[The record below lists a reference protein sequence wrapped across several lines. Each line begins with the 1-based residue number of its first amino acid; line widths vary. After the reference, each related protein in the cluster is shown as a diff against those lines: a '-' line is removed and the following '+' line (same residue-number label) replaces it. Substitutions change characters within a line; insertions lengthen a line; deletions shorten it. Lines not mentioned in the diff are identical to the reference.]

1 MKKKLIQSLTLL
13 LVAVCVGAFVSCK
26 DTNEDLYNEYR
37 AEAAGQ
43 SLTLQQKLEEL
54 EGKIADLKSCTCD
67 MTLANRVET
76 LEGLVAAL
84 GGGGS
89 GSVVDI
95 LDDYI
100 DDLLG
105 GGSGSGGLTLE
116 DIISIVNN
124 LQGDEGDLAKIYNT
138 LETYGNDITTIL
150 TTLQTHG
157 DNIQL
162 LLTNQAAAQELL
174 ASTIEDLT
182 ALQEKVNNIKQ
193 CECDFTTLWN
203 AIHDLEAGLAAAEAK
218 AQNAMDLATAANTTA
233 NEAKLTADE
242 AKTAADAATTIA
254 NAATDLAQ
262 KAVQTAAN
270 AEDLA
275 KAAGLTAQEAKDFA
289 ESAKASAENALTIAN
304 NAISVATTAQTTATA
319 ALDQA
324 NANKEAIDQLKNDIQ
339 IIQTTLTQYGDQINL
354 NTTNIQKNAD
364 AIADAVNKIETNA
377 ANIQKNADAI
387 ADLQTQITTVSQTA
401 AEALQKAIDADAKAE
416 ANKLAIDN
424 LKPAVEANT
433 AAITELQ
440 KKTQTLETNV
450 TNLQTAVNNLTT
462 QVENNT
468 TAITNLNNTVNNL
481 TNQVNTI
488 ESTVNDLKTTVEQHT
503 TQIAQLQQDLA
514 DAKAECA
521 ANLATAKAYTDAEI
535 AAAKTA
541 ILAEVA
547 TMLENYYTKDKVYT
561 KEEVDALL
569 DQLDVKIEGNTVK
582 ITTLDGRVSTLET
595 TVDGHT
601 SSINA
606 INEEIEFIK
615 QHLCECEPVDLTDI
629 LQRLTDA
636 EGNIGKNTEEIEKIK
651 QEIADVIN
659 KNIEE
664 LAEKYD
670 DLKTVIDN
678 LKYVTPEEL
687 DDVVDALV
695 AKAQADSTAFK
706 ERMDV
711 IGDSVKT
718 AFQDI
723 IDLKTLVNTLESTTV
738 KIDDY
743 TADKEEILNKIDA
756 NTTKIEDVQDA
767 VDAIQGEL
775 DALQDELDELNDRMD
790 VAEANIEQA
799 LEDIQDLKD
808 EVSAVQ
814 EFLAKQVTGII
825 IQSTYNPAFGTLDL
839 PFDVQSNILV
849 AYYGKPKNDVEFP
862 TSRTSNYVRPEE
874 ALTEK
879 DMEMING
886 VEVFEH
892 MANIPLMFENNYA
905 GKVYMTINPNTADLT
920 GLELSIVNTQDTE
933 SPIKLEGVKKST
945 EKLKFGYTRGDN
957 GFYEAEAVVAPVD
970 VEKVDRIAVDKAALK
985 EAYNEIAKNRLN
997 ANISQVATDF
1007 YKFVK
1012 SVKLNKSG
1020 LKCSYTEN
1028 GNTHS
1033 VYSNYNLAAT
1043 AIDPLDFAS
1052 YKDLNYQTV
1061 PGYAR
1066 VNKLL
1071 DRISNRVNNEV
1082 HVFFKNLNGNGITEK
1097 LANLEIKKIVV
1108 KDLSE
1113 DLLAKFD
1120 LEINEDFEI
1129 EGLSYH
1135 LQLNKVVDVPVK
1147 FDKELSIN
1155 LKGLTIPINIQKDV
1169 EVDLTGVEVNTPTV
1183 VVTGKASGEANAGA
1197 EIDPV
1202 TSLPVRDPVTNEIVL
1217 KTILVVPIYTSENP
1231 APGETPVGYAQLDLE
1246 DIKVNADI
1254 NASGTA
1260 GDITLNGNP
1269 VAHVEINQDVTI
1281 DDDRYVTYDLHVDE
1295 TFQTTINIDEWFYFG
1310 DNGTDKKTFHFEKT
1324 ISMRNAVEELWGNA
1338 QDAIGS
1344 VNTMLDQLR
1353 DLVDAVNSALNQI
1366 NSYEDKITSTVDSY
1380 IDRVRSYID
1389 RINSKI
1395 VGFVNNTNS
1404 RFQPFMVAADTKGI
1418 KNLSGS
1424 KNYPTLLTKEI
1435 SLYPTSKTME
1445 LLVPIAR
1452 KHVAVTNVFKGEAS
1466 AQGGDA
1472 DCQARLKDANTG
1484 KLNTV
1489 LDGNIR
1495 QIALSGLKSGYVYEI
1510 AYSGLDFHGNIATR
1524 KYYVSVK

>member
-43 SLTLQQKLEEL
+43 SLTLQQKLDEL
-54 EGKIADLKSCTCD
+54 EGKIADLKSCACD
-67 MTLANRVET
+67 MTLADRVET

-84 GGGGS
+84 SGDGS

-116 DIISIVNN
+116 DIINIVNN
-124 LQGDEGDLAKIYNT
+124 LQGDEGDLAKIYST

-162 LLTNQAAAQELL
+162 LLTNQAAAEALL

-193 CECDFTTLWN
+193 CECDFTTLWD

-339 IIQTTLTQYGDQINL
+339 IIQTTLAQYGDQINL

-424 LKPAVEANT
+424 LKPAVEANA
-433 AAITELQ
+433 AAIAELQ
-440 KKTQTLETNV
+440 TKTQTLETDV

-488 ESTVNDLKTTVEQHT
+488 ESAVDDLKTTVDQHT

-569 DQLDVKIEGNTVK
+569 NQLDIKIEGNTVK
-582 ITTLDGRVSTLET
+582 ITTLEGKFSTLET
-595 TVDGHT
+595 TVGNLGETVDGHT

-636 EGNIGKNTEEIEKIK
+636 EGNIGKNAEEIEKIK

-706 ERMDV
+706 ERMDI

-743 TADKEEILNKIDA
+743 TADKEEILNKINA

-767 VDAIQGEL
+767 VDAIQDEL

-849 AYYGKPKNDVEFP
+849 AYYGKPKKDVEFP
-862 TSRTSNYVRPEE
+862 TSRTSNYVRAEE

-970 VEKVDRIAVDKAALK
+970 VEKVDRIAIDKAALK

-1066 VNKLL
+1066 VNNLL
-1071 DRISNRVNNEV
+1071 DTISKKAKEKV
-1082 HVFFKNLNGNGITEK
+1082 HVVFK
-1097 LANLEIKKIVV
+1097 EINSSTLVEKIVNLKINNIEV
-1108 KDLSE
+1108 PDLSD
-1113 DLLAKFD
+1113 DLLAKFVLHMD
-1120 LEINEDFEI
+1120 TTFVMD
-1129 EGLSYH
+1129 GLSYTLDLH
-1135 LQLNKVVDVPVK
+1135 ETVNVPVK
-1147 FDKELSIN
+1147 FTQDVYV
-1155 LKGLTIPINIQKDV
+1155 PINIDKDIEIDLSHVLV
-1169 EVDLTGVEVNTPTV
+1169 ETPTI
-1183 VVTGKASGEANAGA
+1183 VVTTDVQNKNGTA
-1197 EIDPV
+1197 
-1202 TSLPVRDPVTNEIVL
+1202 T
-1217 KTILVVPIYTSENP
+1217 LVVPVKDGDTTIGNAYVN
-1231 APGETPVGYAQLDLE
+1231 LD
-1246 DIKVNADI
+1246 DIDVHADAAI
-1254 NASGTA
+1254 DG
-1260 GDITLNGNP
+1260 GKITLSGQA
-1269 VAHVEINQDVTI
+1269 VAHIEYDNNQKVTI
-1281 DDDRYVTYDLHVDE
+1281 SVDQTVPA
-1295 TFQTTINIDEWFYFG
+1295 TFDFSKTLYFG
-1310 DNGTDKKTFHFEKT
+1310 DNGTDEK
-1324 ISMRNAVEELWGNA
+1324 SFKLVFSYDMRDAVQDLWGQA
-1338 QDAIGS
+1338 QGALDN
-1344 VNTMLDQLR
+1344 VNTMLNDLR
-1353 DLVDAVNSALNQI
+1353 DIVSEVNNLLDKV
-1366 NSYEDKITSTVDSY
+1366 NSYEEKIDNTIDNA

-1389 RINSKI
+1389 KINTKI
-1395 VGFVNNTNS
+1395 VDFVNATNS

-1418 KNLSGS
+1418 KTLSGS

-1435 SLYPTSKTME
+1435 SLYPTSKTLE

-1472 DCQARLKDANTG
+1472 DCLARLKDANTG

-1495 QIALSGLKSGYVYEI
+1495 QIALSDLKKGYVYEI

>member
-13 LVAVCVGAFVSCK
+13 LVAVSVGAFVSCK

-37 AEAAGQ
+37 AEAAQQ
-43 SLTLQQKLEEL
+43 SLTLQQKLGEL
-54 EGKIADLKSCTCD
+54 EGRIADLKSCTCD

-76 LEGLVAAL
+76 LEELVAAL
-84 GGGGS
+84 TGGGS
-89 GSVVDI
+89 GSIVDI

-105 GGSGSGGLTLE
+105 GGSGSGGLTLA
-116 DIISIVNN
+116 DIINIVNN
-124 LQGDEGDLAKIYNT
+124 LQGEDGDLAKIYET
-138 LETYGNDITTIL
+138 LRIYGDDITTIL
-150 TTLQTHG
+150 TTLQNHG

-162 LLTNQAAAQELL
+162 LLTNQQAAQTLL
-174 ASTIEDLT
+174 NSTIEDLN
-182 ALQEKVNNIKQ
+182 ALQAKVDAIKQ
-193 CECDFTTLWN
+193 CECDFTTLWD
-203 AIHDLEAGLAAAEAK
+203 AIHDLETGLVAAEAK
-218 AQNAMDLATAANTTA
+218 AQNAMELATDANTAA
-233 NEAKLTADE
+233 NEAKLTASE
-242 AKTAADAATTIA
+242 AKDAADAAKTIA

-289 ESAKASAENALTIAN
+289 ESAKESAENALTIAN
-304 NAISVATTAQTTATA
+304 NAISIATTALTT
-319 ALDQA
+319 A

-364 AIADAVNKIETNA
+364 AIAEAVNNIATNA
-377 ANIQKNADAI
+377 ENIQKNKEAI
-387 ADLQTQITTVSQTA
+387 EALDTKITTVSQAA
-401 AEALQKAIDADAKAE
+401 AEALQKAIDAYTKAE
-416 ANKLAIDN
+416 ANELAIEN
-424 LKPAVEANT
+424 LKPAVEANA
-433 AAITELQ
+433 AAIEG
-440 KKTQTLETNV
+440 
-450 TNLQTAVNNLTT
+450 LQTKV
-462 QVENNT
+462 QDIE
-468 TAITNLNNTVNNL
+468 
-481 TNQVNTI
+481 TI
-488 ESTVNDLKTTVEQHT
+488 VNDLKTTVNQHT
-503 TQIAQLQQDLA
+503 EQIAQLQQDLL

-521 ANLATAKAYTDAEI
+521 TNFAEAMAYTDAEI
-535 AAAKTA
+535 AATKLFIA
-541 ILAEVA
+541 
-547 TMLENYYTKDKVYT
+547 ENYYTK
-561 KEEVDALL
+561 EQVDSLFKDL
-569 DQLDVKIEGNTVK
+569 DINS
-582 ITTLDGRVSTLET
+582 ITP
-595 TVDGHT
+595 
-601 SSINA
+601 

-629 LQRLTDA
+629 LQRLADA
-636 EGNIGKNTEEIEKIK
+636 EGNIGTNAEEIVKIK
-651 QEIADVIN
+651 EAIAYVIN

-664 LAEKYD
+664 LADKYD
-670 DLKTVIDN
+670 DLKNVIDN
-678 LKYVTPEEL
+678 LKYVTPDEL

-695 AKAQADSTAFK
+695 AKAQADSANFK
-706 ERMDV
+706 ERMDI

-723 IDLKTLVNTLESTTV
+723 IDLRTLVNTLESTTV

-743 TADKEEILNKIDA
+743 VADKDSILNLINA

-767 VDAIQGEL
+767 VDTIQDNL
-775 DALQDELDELNDRMD
+775 DALQDELDALNDRMD
-790 VAEANIEQA
+790 AAEANIEQA
-799 LEDIQDLKD
+799 LSDIQDLKD

-849 AYYGKPKNDVEFP
+849 AYYGKPKKDVEFP

-886 VEVFEH
+886 VDIFEH
-892 MANIPLMFENNYA
+892 TANIPLMFENNYA

-920 GLELSIVNTQDTE
+920 GLELSIVNTQDKE

-957 GFYEAEAVVAPVD
+957 GFYEADAVVAPID
-970 VEKVDRIAVDKAALK
+970 VQKVDQISVDKTALK
-985 EAYNEIAKNRLN
+985 DAYNEIAKNRLN
-997 ANISQVATDF
+997 ASLEEVATDF

-1043 AIDPLDFAS
+1043 SIDPLDFAS
-1052 YKDLNYQTV
+1052 YKDWDYQTV
-1061 PGYAR
+1061 PGYER
-1066 VNKLL
+1066 VNNLL
-1071 DRISNRVNNEV
+1071 DRLSKTAKDKI
-1082 HVFFKNLNGNGITEK
+1082 HVFFNEINSSALVEKVVNLQINDI
-1097 LANLEIKKIVV
+1097 EIA
-1108 KDLSE
+1108 DLSD
-1113 DLLAKFD
+1113 DLLAEFILHMD
-1120 LEINEDFEI
+1120 TTFVMD
-1129 EGLSYH
+1129 GLSYH
-1135 LQLNKVVDVPVK
+1135 LQLSKTVDVPVK
-1147 FDKELSIN
+1147 FEQDVKVPVEIDKEI
-1155 LKGLTIPINIQKDV
+1155 
-1169 EVDLTGVEVNTPTV
+1169 EVDLTNVTVVTPTIV
-1183 VVTGKASGEANAGA
+1183 VETDVENKDGSAKLVV
-1197 EIDPV
+1197 PV
-1202 TSLPVRDPVTNEIVL
+1202 TSNNEG
-1217 KTILVVPIYTSENP
+1217 T
-1231 APGETPVGYAQLDLE
+1231 GTPVGYAIVNLD
-1246 DIKVNADI
+1246 DVVVKADPEI
-1254 NASGTA
+1254 GT
-1260 GDITLNGNP
+1260 ITLGGQA
-1269 VAHVEINQDVTI
+1269 VAHLEYNDSLTAHIS
-1281 DDDRYVTYDLHVDE
+1281 VDE
-1295 TFQTTINIDEWFYFG
+1295 TFPAQVDIDEWFYFG
-1310 DNGTDKKTFHFEKT
+1310 DNGTDKKTFNLKFNYD
-1324 ISMRNAVEELWGNA
+1324 MRKAAKDLWGQA
-1338 QDAIGS
+1338 QDALGD
-1344 VNTMLDQLR
+1344 VNTMLADLR
-1353 DLVDAVNSALNQI
+1353 DIVNEVNNTLDKI
-1366 NSYEDKITSTVDSY
+1366 NSYEERINNTIDDY

-1389 RINSKI
+1389 KINSRI
-1395 VGFVNNTNS
+1395 VNFVNATNS
-1404 RFQPFMVAADTKGI
+1404 RFQPYMVAADTKGI
-1418 KNLSGS
+1418 KSLSGS

-1435 SLYPTSKTME
+1435 SLYPTSKTLE

-1472 DCQARLKDANTG
+1472 DCLARLKAANTG

-1524 KYYVSVK
+1524 KYYVTVK

>member
-43 SLTLQQKLEEL
+43 SLTLQQKLDEL
-54 EGKIADLKSCTCD
+54 EGKIADLKSCACD
-67 MTLANRVET
+67 MTLADRVET

-84 GGGGS
+84 SGDGS

-116 DIISIVNN
+116 DIINIVNN
-124 LQGDEGDLAKIYNT
+124 LQGDEGDLAKIYST

-162 LLTNQAAAQELL
+162 LLTNQAAAEALL

-193 CECDFTTLWN
+193 CECDFTTLWD

-339 IIQTTLTQYGDQINL
+339 IIQTTLAQYGDQINL

-424 LKPAVEANT
+424 LKPAVEANA
-433 AAITELQ
+433 AAIAELQ
-440 KKTQTLETNV
+440 TKTQTLETDV

-488 ESTVNDLKTTVEQHT
+488 ESAVDDLKTTVDQHT

-569 DQLDVKIEGNTVK
+569 NQLDIKIEGNTVK
-582 ITTLDGRVSTLET
+582 ITTLEGKVSTLET
-595 TVDGHT
+595 TVGTLGETVDGHT

-636 EGNIGKNTEEIEKIK
+636 EGNIGKNAEEIEKIK

-706 ERMDV
+706 ERMDI

-743 TADKEEILNKIDA
+743 TADKEEILNKINA

-767 VDAIQGEL
+767 VDAIQDEL

-849 AYYGKPKNDVEFP
+849 AYYGKPKKDVEFP
-862 TSRTSNYVRPEE
+862 TSRTSNYVRAEE

-970 VEKVDRIAVDKAALK
+970 VEKVDRIAIDKAALK

-1066 VNKLL
+1066 VNNLL
-1071 DRISNRVNNEV
+1071 DTISKKAKEKV
-1082 HVFFKNLNGNGITEK
+1082 HVVFK
-1097 LANLEIKKIVV
+1097 EINSSTLVEKIVNLKINNIEV
-1108 KDLSE
+1108 PDLSD
-1113 DLLAKFD
+1113 DLLAKFVLNMD
-1120 LEINEDFEI
+1120 TTFVMD
-1129 EGLSYH
+1129 GLSYH
-1135 LQLNKVVDVPVK
+1135 LQMPVEVNVPVK
-1147 FDKELSIN
+1147 FEKD
-1155 LKGLTIPINIQKDV
+1155 LTIPVKLN
-1169 EVDLTGVEVNTPTV
+1169 GVEVTV
-1183 VVTGKASGEANAGA
+1183 
-1197 EIDPV
+1197 PV
-1202 TSLPVRDPVTNEIVL
+1202 
-1217 KTILVVPIYTSENP
+1217 
-1231 APGETPVGYAQLDLE
+1231 
-1246 DIKVNADI
+1246 KV
-1254 NASGTA
+1254 
-1260 GDITLNGNP
+1260 
-1269 VAHVEINQDVTI
+1269 
-1281 DDDRYVTYDLHVDE
+1281 
-1295 TFQTTINIDEWFYFG
+1295 
-1310 DNGTDKKTFHFEKT
+1310 
-1324 ISMRNAVEELWGNA
+1324 
-1338 QDAIGS
+1338 
-1344 VNTMLDQLR
+1344 DQ
-1353 DLVDAVNSALNQI
+1353 
-1366 NSYEDKITSTVDSY
+1366 
-1380 IDRVRSYID
+1380 
-1389 RINSKI
+1389 
-1395 VGFVNNTNS
+1395 
-1404 RFQPFMVAADTKGI
+1404 
-1418 KNLSGS
+1418 
-1424 KNYPTLLTKEI
+1424 
-1435 SLYPTSKTME
+1435 
-1445 LLVPIAR
+1445 
-1452 KHVAVTNVFKGEAS
+1452 NV
-1466 AQGGDA
+1466 
-1472 DCQARLKDANTG
+1472 
-1484 KLNTV
+1484 
-1489 LDGNIR
+1489 
-1495 QIALSGLKSGYVYEI
+1495 
-1510 AYSGLDFHGNIATR
+1510 
-1524 KYYVSVK
+1524 